1 MPAVAETQVAYC
13 DAAVDKGFEPVYYS
27 SLAYMQMPSDCR
39 EFERM
44 LDKGDYEGIL
54 REATEYDFGDAPD
67 LEETYRSP
75 TQNPGDD
82 LLIEDSNYAVV
93 YNPRV
98 GGTFEVFRKYTESE
112 IRASLIRY
120 GLPDYPTLDV
130 RNLESDM
137 RQECRQQ
144 EVSASRGGFHR

>member
-1 MPAVAETQVAYC
+1 
-13 DAAVDKGFEPVYYS
+13 
-27 SLAYMQMPSDCR
+27 
-39 EFERM
+39 M
-44 LDKGDYEGIL
+44 LSIHNSGNIK
-54 REATEYDFGDAPD
+54 
-67 LEETYRSP
+67 YRSP

-112 IRASLIRY
+112 ISASLIRY
-120 GLPDYPTLDV
+120 GLPDYPTMDV

-137 RQECRQQ
+137 RQERREQ
-144 EVSASRGGFHR
+144 EVSASRSGFHR